1 MKVCAE
7 ARLVV
12 FLCVTFLFG
21 CSAKSKIETQN
32 QLSEAQIQKIWEVAT
47 SPSSHHKLLN
57 PLVGSWKAKIK
68 TWSSLSGDPE
78 VSHGTETISWIMDGR
93 FLKEEFTGT
102 AMGRQL
108 QGLGF
113 IGYDNIRKAYF
124 SSWIDSMSTQLMI
137 NRGQIDSTGKI
148 LTFSGVNTDP
158 VSLRQIR
165 TRSVLTLIS
174 ANKRNFEIFETQQDG
189 SEIKV
194 MEIMYLKR

>member
-1 MKVCAE
+1 MKICAYV
-7 ARLVV
+7 RLTGYLCLV
-12 FLCVTFLFG
+12 FLLG
-21 CSAKSKIETQN
+21 CSTKHIPETQS

-47 SPSSHHKLLN
+47 SPSSHHKLLS
-57 PLVGSWKAKIK
+57 PLVGTWRAEIK
-68 TWSSLSGDPE
+68 TWNSPDGEPE
-78 VSHGTETISWIMDGR
+78 ISHGTEKISWIMDGR

-108 QGLGF
+108 EGLGF
-113 IGYDNIRKAYF
+113 IGYDNVRKAYF

-165 TRSVLTLIS
+165 TRSILTMLTS
-174 ANKRNFEIFETQQDG
+174 KERKFEMFETQQDG

-194 MEIMYLKR
+194 MEISYLK